1 MEVLSQS
8 KPSLTT
14 KEETSNLALCIIK
27 VDYDYHRLQ
36 SYLLV
41 FGIFWNWSTQ
51 QGKLIGSVY

>member
-36 SYLLV
+36 SYLLSSETEV
-41 FGIFWNWSTQ
+41 PNRAN
-51 QGKLIGSVY
+51 